1 MDHITVEGVPPY
13 DGRYELDIWGDSAM
27 TSREWGWMKRYAGY
41 LPLTLTGDAFG
52 DPEAINVFAIIALRR
67 NGKIEPRDVAA
78 AWERFQD
85 APFGATVTLEIGDPE
100 DMEGDA
106 DGPPSTSS
114 NGSDGSSS
122 PSSRNDS
129 DNSDSPQSPTGT
141 PASDTSVS
149 APVTSGS

>member
-67 NGKIEPRDVAA
+67 NSKIEPRDVDTV
-78 AWERFQD
+78 WERFQD
-85 APFGATVTLEIGDPE
+85 APFGAAVTLEVGDPE
-100 DMEGDA
+100 PDGDA
-106 DGPPSTSS
+106 DGPPLTSS

-122 PSSRNDS
+122 PSSRNAS
-129 DNSDSPQSPTGT
+129 ESSDSRPSPTGT